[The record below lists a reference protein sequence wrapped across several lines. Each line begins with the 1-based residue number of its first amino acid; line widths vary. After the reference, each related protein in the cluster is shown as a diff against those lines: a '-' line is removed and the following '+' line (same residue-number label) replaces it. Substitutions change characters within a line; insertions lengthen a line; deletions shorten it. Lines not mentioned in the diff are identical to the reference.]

1 MSFKRFYENFSP
13 EYYNLYLDLSDAKNR
28 HFSGKVD
35 IKGEAKAIKTISL
48 HTKELAIDKIYLK
61 DDRGL
66 AFELLPDNDEL
77 KVYLPDLDNDIVE
90 FSIEFSGK
98 ITDSMHGILLDHLS
112 VLPDTV

>member
-35 IKGEAKAIKTISL
+35 IKGEAQASRNISL
-48 HTKELAIDKIYLK
+48 HSKELTIDKIYLK
-61 DDRGL
+61 NNQEL
-66 AFELLPDNDEL
+66 AFEVLSDNDEL

-98 ITDSMHGILLDHLS
+98 ITDSMHGMYPCYYTYEGES
-112 VLPDTV
+112 